1 MDIPNIRRVIHYG
14 APADVSQYIQETG
27 RAGRDGLLSQCVI
40 LYHRD
45 ALRGHVSKEV
55 KEYVKIKTCRRKEY
69 ITPTHSEDASCCD
82 VCSYLFCTCDS
93 QSICQSCKANL
104 SSIELNF
111 KNVASHVK
119 LKVRSS
125 LSSSSESLTKA
136 ELLELSSGCRTL
148 PSNVRSVYFELIEN
162 ILENIEYI
170 YNVRDILN
178 MGAFSV
184 DDASRIM
191 CAIDKYTT
199 PLSLYDSFSTL
210 TL

>member
-1 MDIPNIRRVIHYG
+1 MFVNTSKRR
-14 APADVSQYIQETG
+14 
-27 RAGRDGLLSQCVI
+27 RDGLLSQCVI
-40 LYHRD
+40 LYHGD

-55 KEYVKIKTCRRKEY
+55 KEYVKIKTCRRKELLSAFN

-111 KNVASHVK
+111 KNVAPHVK

-125 LSSSSESLTKA
+125 LSSSSESLLKA
-136 ELLELSSGCRTL
+136 VLLELSSGCRTL

>member
-27 RAGRDGLLSQCVI
+27 RAGRDGLLSKCVI

-45 ALRGHVSKEV
+45 GLRGHVSKEI
-55 KEYVKIKTCRRKEY
+55 KEYLKIKTCRRKELLSAFN

-82 VCSYLFCTCDS
+82 FCSYLFCTCDS

-111 KNVASHVK
+111 KNVTSHVK

-125 LSSSSESLTKA
+125 LSSSSESLLKA
-136 ELLELSSGCRTL
+136 KL
-148 PSNVRSVYFELIEN
+148 
-162 ILENIEYI
+162 
-170 YNVRDILN
+170 
-178 MGAFSV
+178 
-184 DDASRIM
+184 
-191 CAIDKYTT
+191 
-199 PLSLYDSFSTL
+199 
-210 TL
+210 

>member
-1 MDIPNIRRVIHYG
+1 MAPLQMLVNTSKRREELG
-14 APADVSQYIQETG
+14 GMGCSASVSFSTIGMLFVATY
-27 RAGRDGLLSQCVI
+27 RKKLKNM
-40 LYHRD
+40 
-45 ALRGHVSKEV
+45 LRSRLVAV
-55 KEYVKIKTCRRKEY
+55 KNFCLHSIF
-69 ITPTHSEDASCCD
+69 TPTHSEDASCCD
-82 VCSYLFCTCDS
+82 FCSYLFCTCDS

-170 YNVRDILN
+170 CNVRDILN

-199 PLSLYDSFSTL
+199 PLSLDDSFSTL